1 MNGSH
6 DGVPADLRPASARQS
21 PDAAELPAEV
31 FHAAPRDLLEEM
43 IARELAAAGE
53 VFGPGGPKSGV
64 AGAVLAAGAIAAR
77 SGPPALAPDTD
88 AEAKARQR
96 ASFEAA
102 ERDGEDDDTGL
113 GASLVLSVI
122 KDSAL
127 AELARNVTAGG
138 AVALSAGSTPF
149 FRVRARG
156 APESAGVELGGALEI
171 GEADAT
177 EAVVLAAV
185 EDAAGEGGLAHDDL
199 AADYRDALRSVGAGD
214 LVLATA
220 ARHDLV
226 GEASGG
232 AERGTAVTAATPID
246 VASTDAD
253 ADLEADAT
261 FTLAV
266 LSDAAPALR
275 DGVDAID
282 APDGGLSGLALSTH
296 LPALAFEYFVGG
308 GRDAAIRS
316 GDSVA
321 ALVGEPV
328 IAVSGL
334 LDPAAVAP
342 LASAHGHDV
351 TDLVDCLDEDA
362 GDGQV
367 EPSADLPIG
376 DSREVVIAYLGAL
389 AAPIA
394 GSAGLT
400 RVFRGGDRLRGAAPG
415 QASRAALDGRS
426 DAVRGGG
433 SWAERFVNDLGVA
446 AEDPNPNAKIKIKL

>member
-1 MNGSH
+1 M
-6 DGVPADLRPASARQS
+6 
-21 PDAAELPAEV
+21 
-31 FHAAPRDLLEEM
+31 
-43 IARELAAAGE
+43 
-53 VFGPGGPKSGV
+53 
-64 AGAVLAAGAIAAR
+64 
-77 SGPPALAPDTD
+77 
-88 AEAKARQR
+88 
-96 ASFEAA
+96 
-102 ERDGEDDDTGL
+102 
-113 GASLVLSVI
+113 
-122 KDSAL
+122 KDSVL

-185 EDAAGEGGLAHDDL
+185 EDAAGEGGLAHDGL

-246 VASTDAD
+246 VARTDTD
-253 ADLEADAT
+253 ADLEAGAT
-261 FTLAV
+261 FSLAV

-362 GDGQV
+362 SDAQV

-400 RVFRGGDRLRGAAPG
+400 RAFRDGDRLRGAAPG
-415 QASRAALDGRS
+415 QASRAALDGRA